1 MSLLRLHDSSIES
14 FVLALTVVGSAFAQD
29 GHERLASVG
38 VSDIAPRELLSG
50 RHKML
55 SPDAWIEG
63 YLSRFDI

>member
-50 RHKML
+50 RH
-55 SPDAWIEG
+55 
-63 YLSRFDI
+63 